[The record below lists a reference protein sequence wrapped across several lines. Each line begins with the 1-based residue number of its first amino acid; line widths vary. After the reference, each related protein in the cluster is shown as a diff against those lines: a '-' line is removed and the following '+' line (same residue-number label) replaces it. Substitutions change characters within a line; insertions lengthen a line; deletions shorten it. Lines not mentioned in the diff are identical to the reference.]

1 VTLDQSAAAGLDR
14 AAVRARV
21 AAGQVNS
28 APPGPGRTVGQIRR
42 ANVLTR
48 FNAILGT
55 LFVVVV
61 VVGPPQELR
70 DDTAATVRY
79 LLGQG
84 VAIKVLSGDAQ
95 RAVAAIAERAG
106 IPVTGPP
113 CDASALSDDQVAAA
127 LASTSVL
134 GRVRPGHK
142 LAVARA
148 LQASGHIVAMVG
160 DGVNDVQALKQ
171 ADLGIAMG
179 SGSQASRS
187 VARVVLLDGTFSAV
201 PKMLHEGRRVI
212 ANI

>member
-1 VTLDQSAAAGLDR
+1 M
-14 AAVRARV
+14 
-21 AAGQVNS
+21 
-28 APPGPGRTVGQIRR
+28 
-42 ANVLTR
+42 LTR

-134 GRVRPGHK
+134 GR
-142 LAVARA
+142 
-148 LQASGHIVAMVG
+148 ASGAPGASARKNPGTPMV
-160 DGVNDVQALKQ
+160 
-171 ADLGIAMG
+171 
-179 SGSQASRS
+179 
-187 VARVVLLDGTFSAV
+187 RVLMMV
-201 PKMLHEGRRVI
+201 R
-212 ANI
+212 